1 MRSYTD
7 WNCRLLHNM
16 RDLTLRPGQAA
27 EALRALR
34 DRCGF
39 RDIYLTPEYDCEL
52 ESVPMFLLRRDHALR
67 ELRELLPQ
75 DCRVHAACCAV
86 LRPGLSQTPALHRLR
101 LPGTDCLPLR
111 LPFLPDQPGI
121 PQELN
126 RLLYH
131 SRYRLLLMSFDSYAA
146 FYPPEALERLIALP
160 HAVCQFG
167 YQALVQPPMKKLLK
181 ALLSLGTPVLFGT
194 GVNSLQKA
202 CYYEFDAYIRAASAS
217 FSESEREALFF
228 RNSIP
233 HIRS

>member
-1 MRSYTD
+1 M
-7 WNCRLLHNM
+7 LHNM
-16 RDLTLRPGQAA
+16 RDLTLRPEQAA

-146 FYPPEALERLIALP
+146 FYSPEALERLAALP
-160 HAVCQFG
+160 RTAYQLG
-167 YQALVQPPMKKLLK
+167 YQALIHPPMRRLLK
-181 ALLSLGTPVLFGT
+181 AMLSLGAPILFGT

-202 CYYEFDAYIRAASAS
+202 CYYEFDAYIRAAAEA
-217 FSESEREALFF
+217 FSEPEREVLFF
-228 RNSIP
+228 RSRLP

>member
-1 MRSYTD
+1 M
-7 WNCRLLHNM
+7 LHNM
-16 RDLTLRPGQAA
+16 RDLTLRPKQAA

-39 RDIYLTPEYDCEL
+39 CDIYLTPEYDCEL
-52 ESVPMFLLRRDHALR
+52 ESVPMFLLRQDHALR

-126 RLLYH
+126 RLPKVVQ
-131 SRYRLLLMSFDSYAA
+131 SRCE
-146 FYPPEALERLIALP
+146 P
-160 HAVCQFG
+160 
-167 YQALVQPPMKKLLK
+167 
-181 ALLSLGTPVLFGT
+181 
-194 GVNSLQKA
+194 
-202 CYYEFDAYIRAASAS
+202 
-217 FSESEREALFF
+217 
-228 RNSIP
+228 
-233 HIRS
+233 

>member
-1 MRSYTD
+1 M
-7 WNCRLLHNM
+7 LHNM
-16 RDLTLRPGQAA
+16 RDLTLRPEQAA

-126 RLLYH
+126 RLL
-131 SRYRLLLMSFDSYAA
+131 
-146 FYPPEALERLIALP
+146 
-160 HAVCQFG
+160 
-167 YQALVQPPMKKLLK
+167 
-181 ALLSLGTPVLFGT
+181 
-194 GVNSLQKA
+194 
-202 CYYEFDAYIRAASAS
+202 
-217 FSESEREALFF
+217 
-228 RNSIP
+228 
-233 HIRS
+233 